1 VFLIDDIQRLLHCR
15 TPLLCPTPGSTRAAV
30 ALILRN
36 GSAGTEVLFIQRA
49 QHDGDPWSGDLG
61 FPGGKIEPEDA
72 SARAAAERETLE
84 EVGLELAA
92 GRFLGRLDDLIGDH
106 RPVIVSCFVY
116 ILDYCPPLNPSPEV
130 TRAFWFPLAELRN
143 PQRQLQ
149 ATVRFG
155 GEHFVRPAICLREAS
170 EVVLWGITYRLVGN
184 FFAVIQDSSVKT
196 QNI

>member
-1 VFLIDDIQRLLHCR
+1 VYLIDNIHRLLRRH
-15 TPLLCPTPGSTRAAV
+15 TPHLAPTPGATRAAV
-30 ALILRN
+30 ALVLRN
-36 GSAGTEVLFIQRA
+36 GSAGPEVLFIQRA
-49 QHDGDPWSGDLG
+49 RHDGDPWSGDLG
-61 FPGGKIEPEDA
+61 FPGGKIEAEDH

-92 GRFLGRLDDLIGDH
+92 GRYLGRLDDLIGDH
-106 RPVIVSCFVY
+106 RPVLVSCFVY
-116 ILDYCPPLNPSPEV
+116 AIDHCPPLTPSPEV

-155 GEHFVRPAICLREAS
+155 SEYFVRPAISLREVS

-184 FFAVIQDSSVKT
+184 FFAVVTDGEARM
-196 QNI
+196 